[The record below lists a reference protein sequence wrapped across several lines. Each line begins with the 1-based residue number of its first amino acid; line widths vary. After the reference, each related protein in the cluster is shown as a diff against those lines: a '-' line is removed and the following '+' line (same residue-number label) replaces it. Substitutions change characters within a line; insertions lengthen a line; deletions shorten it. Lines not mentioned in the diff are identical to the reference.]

1 VSKTESRPYKQV
13 ARAQSQQRTRDA
25 LLDVADE
32 EFSAGRWT
40 KASLDAMA
48 ARAGVTKQTVLRH
61 FGSKDG
67 LLEAAI
73 RRTSEIVRR
82 ERAHAPTG
90 EIPGAVHNLVVHYE
104 RWGNAVLRLLAE
116 EHRGSLVRKLADRGR
131 DVHYEWV
138 EQTFGPQLA
147 GLDEQ
152 TRRRRKAQL
161 VTVCD
166 VHMWKLFRH
175 DLHFS
180 VSDTEAALRE
190 IIEGV
195 VAR

>member
-32 EFSAGRWT
+32 EFSAGRWS

-82 ERAHAPTG
+82 ERAQAPTG

-104 RWGNAVLRLLAE
+104 RWGNAVLRVLAE
-116 EHRGSLVRKLADRGR
+116 EHRGSLVRKVTDRGR

-138 EQTFGPQLA
+138 ERTFEPQLA
-147 GLDEQ
+147 TLDER

-161 VTVCD
+161 VTICD

-180 VSDTEAALRE
+180 VSDTEAALTE
-190 IIEGV
+190 LIEGLL
-195 VAR
+195 AR